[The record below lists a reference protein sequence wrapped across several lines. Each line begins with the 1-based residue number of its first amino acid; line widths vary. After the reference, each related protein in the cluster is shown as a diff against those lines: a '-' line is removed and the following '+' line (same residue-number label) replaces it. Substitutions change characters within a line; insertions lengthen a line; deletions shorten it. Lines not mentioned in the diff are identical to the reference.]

1 MIKNTKLL
9 NIHLFFFH
17 FYSTIIT
24 VDGIEYRYCRFS
36 FLFFLQVSITFAG
49 VKKVSQGIKFFT
61 MTTAVK

>member
-24 VDGIEYRYCRFS
+24 VDGIEYCCCFS

-49 VKKVSQGIKFFT
+49 VKKVSPGIKFFT